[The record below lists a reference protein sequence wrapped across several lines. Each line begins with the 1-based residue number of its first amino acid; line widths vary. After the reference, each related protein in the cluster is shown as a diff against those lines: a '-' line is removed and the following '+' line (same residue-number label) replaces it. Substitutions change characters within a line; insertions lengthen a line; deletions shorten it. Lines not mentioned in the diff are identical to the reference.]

1 MKETT
6 SISVEHLSCGKIF
19 SPQNWIKA
27 KTCLSGIKT
36 AVSTQ
41 LMMLPMFPGGKELT
55 GTLAIP

>member
-1 MKETT
+1 MKET
-6 SISVEHLSCGKIF
+6 IPILVKHLSSGKIF

-41 LMMLPMFPGGKELT
+41 LMMLPMFPGGKELK
-55 GTLAIP
+55 GTWAIP